1 MTDSAGNSWTPYTPR
16 NSPYEFTEFNKWQP
30 LVESDGLGYVSIQK
44 HVTPHIGS
52 TGRYFG
58 FSSKEDE
65 EDFSSRKIDGPDYVN
80 RSA

>member
-1 MTDSAGNSWTPYTPR
+1 MTDSAGNSWTPYTPS
-16 NSPYEFTEFNKWQP
+16 NSPYEFTDFKKWQP
-30 LVESDGLGYVSIQK
+30 LVESDGLGYVSSQE

-65 EDFSSRKIDGPDYVN
+65 EDFSSRTIDAPDYLN
-80 RSA
+80 R